1 MPLNWVGATS
11 KSVVYC
17 VLCRALI
24 DDGRPPNKAY
34 CVQLAATLSVLF
46 YPLMDKGLTEW
57 SCCDAGCTVQI
68 DQWSGRMVR
77 LPDTANRAEL
87 SLAMGAGLVFA
98 EARKE
103 ERF

>member
-1 MPLNWVGATS
+1 MELFVSSCSFFGAICVAMSLMSAVVGARIVPFHLAGATS

-46 YPLMDKGLTEW
+46 YPLMDKGFT
-57 SCCDAGCTVQI
+57 
-68 DQWSGRMVR
+68 
-77 LPDTANRAEL
+77 
-87 SLAMGAGLVFA
+87 
-98 EARKE
+98 
-103 ERF
+103 